1 MRGPPQAEG
10 VARGQSGVHPACRAS
25 AWECAWAALTS
36 RGDGSPAQGWGP
48 GPEPRVLVRLAVE
61 PCDYKTKCKS
71 KEKKIMP
78 KNWKLNE
85 TDEPVRLMAFR

>member
-10 VARGQSGVHPACRAS
+10 VAHGQSGVHPACRAS
-25 AWECAWAALTS
+25 AWERACAALAS
-36 RGDGSPAQGWGP
+36 RGDGSPAQGRGP

-61 PCDYKTKCKS
+61 PYDYKTKCKS

-85 TDEPVRLMAFR
+85 TDEPDCQVHGF